1 MCGGGGPRIRRE
13 KAPAATI
20 NVPDYGAYDKQFEL
34 QKAAIDA
41 QIQGSATKLQDELNA
56 SFRSQTKIKEELAEL
71 AAQKAKDEE
80 ALQEK
85 AARLSVLMGPP
96 PPEKTAS
103 APEIGVRDRDIKT
116 RKGKKALRIGRKVA
130 RQSGQGTGL
139 NIT

>member
-1 MCGGGGPRIRRE
+1 MCGGGGPRIKRE

-20 NVPDYGAYDKQFEL
+20 NVPNYGAYDKQFEL
-34 QKAAIDA
+34 QKAEIDA
-41 QIQGSATKLQDELNA
+41 QMTNGMTAMQDELNN
-56 SFRSQTKIKEELAEL
+56 SLRQQSKIKEELAEL
-71 AAQKAKDEE
+71 AAQKAKDEQ

-96 PPEKTAS
+96 PPEKTAT

>member
-1 MCGGGGPRIRRE
+1 MCGGGGPRIKRE

-41 QIQGSATKLQDELNA
+41 QMTNGMTAMQDELNN
-56 SFRSQTKIKEELAEL
+56 SLRQQGKIKEELAEL
-71 AAQKAKDEE
+71 AAQKAKDEQ
-80 ALQEK
+80 ALQER

-96 PPEKTAS
+96 PPEKTAT